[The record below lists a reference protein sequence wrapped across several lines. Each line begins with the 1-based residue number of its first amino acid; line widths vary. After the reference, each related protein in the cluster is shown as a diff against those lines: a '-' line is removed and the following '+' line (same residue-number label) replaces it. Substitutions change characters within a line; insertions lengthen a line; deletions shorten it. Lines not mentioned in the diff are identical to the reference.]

1 MFSNLIQN
9 GINTTHSDYLPEPA
23 GLHNLPQDVLTTCES
38 RFLVA
43 AALAAGHAT
52 AARTFNSHEIRVRVQ
67 LLHSHRK
74 GVDRSTADTAEATC
88 IFQGME
94 DLVVANKVLE
104 FRLCFAST

>member
-9 GINTTHSDYLPEPA
+9 GINTAHSDYLPEVT
-23 GLHNLPQDVLTTCES
+23 GLHNPSQDVLATCES

-43 AALAAGHAT
+43 ATLAASRGA
-52 AARTFNSHEIRVRVQ
+52 AARTFNSHDFRVRVQ

-74 GVDRSTADTAEATC
+74 GVDRTTEDTAAAVS

-94 DLVVANKVLE
+94 DLVVANKMLE